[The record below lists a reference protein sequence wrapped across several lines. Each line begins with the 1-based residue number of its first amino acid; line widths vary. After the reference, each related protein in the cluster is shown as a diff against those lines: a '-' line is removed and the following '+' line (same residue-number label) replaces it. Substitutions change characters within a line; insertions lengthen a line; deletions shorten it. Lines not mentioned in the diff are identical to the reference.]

1 MLIVKGKQHGNKTP
15 SMDKYQQKLLI
26 DFMFKGI
33 SNKSTLDFR
42 YCINRMKEE
51 EDETETENNK
61 LYALLWRTDAWVME

>member
-1 MLIVKGKQHGNKTP
+1 
-15 SMDKYQQKLLI
+15 
-26 DFMFKGI
+26 MFKGI